1 MIQDPLATEILKG
14 NFKEGDT
21 IIVDVDK
28 NKEFI
33 FTTKQEK
40 AKKKAAAN

>member
-1 MIQDPLATEILKG
+1 MIPDPLATEILKG

-21 IIVDVDK
+21 LIVDVDK